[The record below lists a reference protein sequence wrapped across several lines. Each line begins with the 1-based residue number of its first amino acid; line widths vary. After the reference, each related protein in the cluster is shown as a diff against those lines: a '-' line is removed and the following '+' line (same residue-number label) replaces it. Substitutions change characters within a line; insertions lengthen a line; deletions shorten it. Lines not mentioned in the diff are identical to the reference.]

1 MWGTQNT
8 RSPIPPLI
16 SRGMLGKLS
25 ASPFRTFETSA
36 FSFFSSHDVSNS
48 TRISLLP
55 MRAEGVKPYLRP
67 NLPSQESHNSS
78 YMLRNSSYM
87 HRSWKIRSFD
97 QAQVTILEDD
107 EKKIWEESK
116 QILSGLNFSA
126 DEADRML
133 KKAFGWVHSPYWS
146 EERKTEIPKI
156 EIVNEILD
164 YIRSLGLSDEDLHKL
179 LKKFPE
185 VLGCSLDNEV
195 KANVGTLEKE
205 WGIKGKAL
213 RNLLLRNPKVLG
225 YNVDCRGDCMAKCTR
240 CWVRF

>member
-1 MWGTQNT
+1 
-8 RSPIPPLI
+8 
-16 SRGMLGKLS
+16 ML
-25 ASPFRTFETSA
+25 E
-36 FSFFSSHDVSNS
+36 
-48 TRISLLP
+48 
-55 MRAEGVKPYLRP
+55 
-67 NLPSQESHNSS
+67 
-78 YMLRNSSYM
+78 NSSYM
-87 HRSWKIRSFD
+87 HRIWKIRSSD

-107 EKKIWEESK
+107 EKRIWEESK

-146 EERKTEIPKI
+146 EERKTEVPKI
-156 EIVNEILD
+156 GIVNEILD